1 MGKLKKKRKSELRSP
16 CLQLEGTSNQNLKSQ
31 VADVARGHSAGLQR
45 KSSACV
51 GAVEQVVMM
60 VAPWSRGFS

>member
-1 MGKLKKKRKSELRSP
+1 MNVEEEEEKQAPKSLPSTGRHEYH
-16 CLQLEGTSNQNLKSQ
+16 QNLKSQ